1 MHDGVITVAEAELF
15 RAVADLL
22 DCPLPPFLSIPVQ
35 VDNGATEVAREQGA
49 VAATA

>member
-22 DCPLPPFLSIPVQ
+22 DCPLPPFLSMPVQ
-35 VDNGATEVAREQGA
+35 VGNGATEVVREPSA
-49 VAATA
+49 MAATA